1 MQLFGKRR
9 IETFVRDNAD
19 SRIPLAAWQLEAEE
33 AQWATPEEVQQRYLD
48 ALVQPDRV
56 VFNFQNMYKI
66 DVKAK
71 FKQGILMVE
80 RVWSTAVVHQGSVAA
95 NVAAPRSKV

>member
-9 IETFVRDNAD
+9 LETFMHDHAD
-19 SRIPLAAWQLEAEE
+19 SCIPLAAWQLEAEE
-33 AQWATPEEVQQRYLD
+33 AVWTTPEEVQQRYLD
-48 ALVQPDRV
+48 ALVQPNRL
-56 VFNFQNMYKI
+56 VFTVKNMYRI

-80 RVWSTAVVHQGSVAA
+80 RVWINTVARQGSVAA
-95 NVAAPRSKV
+95 NDAAPRSKA